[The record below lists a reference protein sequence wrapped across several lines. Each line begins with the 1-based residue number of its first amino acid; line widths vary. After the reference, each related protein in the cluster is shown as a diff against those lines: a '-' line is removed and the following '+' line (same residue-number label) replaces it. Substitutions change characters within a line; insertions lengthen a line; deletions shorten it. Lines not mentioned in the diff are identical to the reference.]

1 MHACMRQLA
10 GMSVEANMAVDG
22 NKQET
27 KTTVWGLL
35 TQYMDTTQTWDLYY
49 LTVYMYVSMV
59 QHKTIQV

>member
-1 MHACMRQLA
+1 M
-10 GMSVEANMAVDG
+10 EANMAVAD

-49 LTVYMYVSMV
+49 VSMAL
-59 QHKTIQV
+59 HKAIQV

>member
-1 MHACMRQLA
+1 
-10 GMSVEANMAVDG
+10 MSVEANMAVGD

-49 LTVYMYVSMV
+49 ITVYISIKQYKFDITLAGIPQQCIVGV
-59 QHKTIQV
+59 